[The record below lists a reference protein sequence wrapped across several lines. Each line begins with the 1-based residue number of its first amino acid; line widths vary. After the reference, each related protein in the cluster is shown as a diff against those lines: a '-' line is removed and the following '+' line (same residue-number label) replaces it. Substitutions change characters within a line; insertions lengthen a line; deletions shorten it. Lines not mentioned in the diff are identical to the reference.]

1 MNRSERRRN
10 EKKSRQSTSKATT
23 RPPSA
28 ALPVISEEIQ
38 QLLSVGKKHHA
49 NGDLSNAVKT
59 YAQIL
64 SVDPKQPTA
73 LYLLGVAFLQSGQ
86 NDKAVEF
93 LQNSLFVFPDNAEAN
108 NNLGVALNATGK
120 TADAEE
126 SYRRAIAIKPDYAAA
141 YKNLGALLASND
153 KLEAGLECYRKS
165 VSLTPNN
172 AEGHKAIGDI
182 LTKLQRYEE
191 ALASYLN
198 ARAINPMDA
207 DVLTSAGIA
216 LQFLSRH
223 QEALKLHSQATNFSP
238 NEERHWAA
246 FSDCV
251 SGMAFSSTNDG
262 LEASLLALLEKN
274 ELSPATLMFPIV
286 SALRHREEFARLLD
300 TSNTMS
306 GDDPSLLSNIKVL
319 TQSQLFM
326 RLLVRVPIADL
337 RIERL
342 LTTLRRVLL
351 SKTSQSEHLDGEID
365 FIAAL
370 AQQCFINEYAYA
382 IDEEEQ
388 KNLED
393 LKFRIEGLIAQHH
406 DVSPYLWVLV
416 GCYEPLK
423 NTPWKSDIPVPEHD
437 DQISQVYRL
446 QVAEPATEREL
457 SETIPQITEIQDA
470 TSQSVRAQY
479 EENPY
484 PRWVHTSRLTPKPIK
499 DVLCA
504 PPLSFK
510 LDDYIAPQT
519 PDTLVAGCG
528 TGQHAIQAA
537 SRFSGT
543 KVTAVDLSLGS
554 LSYAFRK
561 TREMGLE
568 NIEYIQ
574 GDILQLG
581 KIGKQFDMI
590 ECGGVLHHMA
600 DPLKGWE
607 VLVSLLRDNGLMKIG
622 LYSEKGRPDIIAARN
637 FIEQGGYGSS
647 ASEIRRCR
655 QDIVAAAEKGNPEL
669 IQLCMRGD
677 FYSLSPCRDLIF
689 HVQEHRF
696 TIPQIARALDTLGL
710 EFIGFETPTP
720 QTLVQFRK
728 ENPTCPK
735 SLLLDRWHRFEERFP
750 DTFRG
755 MYQFWCRKTVG

>member
-10 EKKSRQSTSKATT
+10 EKKSRSEVSKSTT

-28 ALPVISEEIQ
+28 ALPIISEELQ
-38 QLLSVGKKHHA
+38 QLISEGKKQHA
-49 NGDLSNAVKT
+49 TGDLPKAVET
-59 YAQIL
+59 YARIL
-64 SVDPKQPTA
+64 AIDPKQPTA

-86 NDKAVEF
+86 HDKAVEF
-93 LQNSLFVFPDNAEAN
+93 LQTSLSVFPDNAEAN
-108 NNLGVALNATGK
+108 NNLGVAFNATGK

-126 SYRRAIAIKPDYAAA
+126 SYRRAIAIRPDYVAAH
-141 YKNLGALLASND
+141 KNLGALLATAD
-153 KLEAGLECYRKS
+153 KLEAGLECYRKT
-165 VSLTPNN
+165 VSLAPNN

-182 LTKLQRYEE
+182 LTKQQRYEE
-191 ALASYLN
+191 ALESYLR
-198 ARAINPMDA
+198 ARVINPMDA
-207 DVLTSAGIA
+207 DVLTSAGIT

-223 QEALKLHSQATNFSP
+223 QEALKLHSQAINFRP
-238 NEERHWAA
+238 DEERHWTA

-251 SGMAFSSTNDG
+251 SSMSFSSTNDD
-262 LEASLLALLEKN
+262 LETSLLALLEKSD
-274 ELSPATLMFPIV
+274 LSPATLMFPIV
-286 SALRHREEFARLLD
+286 SALRHRKEFARLLD
-300 TSNTMS
+300 MSNTLS
-306 GDDPSLLSNIKVL
+306 GNDPSFLNNINAL

-326 RLLVRVPIADL
+326 RLLTRVPIADL

-342 LTTLRRVLL
+342 LTSLRRILL
-351 SKTSQSEHLDGEID
+351 YKTSQGENLDNEIG

-370 AQQCFINEYAYA
+370 AQQCFITEYAYA
-382 IDEEEQ
+382 IDEQEQ
-388 KNLED
+388 KNFEN
-393 LKFRIEGLIAQHH
+393 LKHRIEELLSQAQ
-406 DVSPYLWVLV
+406 DVSPCLWLLV

-423 NTPWKSDIPVPEHD
+423 NISWAPDIPVPKD
-437 DQISQVYRL
+437 DSHILQAYRL
-446 QVAEPATEREL
+446 QVTDPATERAL
-457 SETIPQITEIQDA
+457 SQTIPQITEIQDS

-484 PRWVHTSRLTPKPIK
+484 PRWIHTSRLAPKSVK
-499 DVLCA
+499 DVLCS

-510 LDDYIAPQT
+510 LDDYDP
-519 PDTLVAGCG
+519 PKSLNTLVAGCG

-537 SRFSGT
+537 SRFSGS

-554 LSYAFRK
+554 LSYALRK
-561 TREMGLE
+561 TREMGLG

-581 KIGKQFDMI
+581 KIGQQFDII

-600 DPLKGWE
+600 DPIQGWE
-607 VLVSLLRDNGLMKIG
+607 VLVNLLRDGGLMKIG
-622 LYSEKGRPDIIAARN
+622 LYSEMGRPDIIAARN
-637 FIEQGGYGSS
+637 FIKQGGYGTS

-696 TIPQIARALDTLGL
+696 TIPEIARALDKLGL

-728 ENPTCPK
+728 VNPACPK

-755 MYQFWCRKTVG
+755 MYQFWCRKAGR

>member
-10 EKKSRQSTSKATT
+10 EKKSRSNTSKSTT

-28 ALPVISEEIQ
+28 ALPVVSEEVQ
-38 QLLSVGKKHHA
+38 HLLSVGKKHHA
-49 NGDLSNAVKT
+49 SGDLSNAVKT

-64 SVDPKQPTA
+64 STDPKQPTA

-86 NDKAVEF
+86 HDKAVEF
-93 LQNSLFVFPDNAEAN
+93 LQNSLSVFPNNAEAN
-108 NNLGVALNATGK
+108 NNLGVALNATAK

-141 YKNLGALLASND
+141 HKNLGALFASNN
-153 KLEAGLECYRKS
+153 KLDAGLDCYRKT
-165 VSLTPNN
+165 VSLVPNS

-182 LTKLQRYEE
+182 LTKQQRYEE
-191 ALASYLN
+191 ALESYLK

-223 QEALKLHSQATNFSP
+223 QEALKLHSQATNFCP
-238 NEERHWAA
+238 GEDRHWTA

-251 SGMAFSSTNDG
+251 SGMTFSSTNDD
-262 LEASLLALLEKN
+262 LETSLLALLEKN
-274 ELSPATLMFPIV
+274 DLSPATLMFPIV
-286 SALRHREEFARLLD
+286 SALRHREEFTRLLD
-300 TSNTMS
+300 TSDTMS
-306 GDDPSLLSNIKVL
+306 GDAPSFLSDIKIL

-326 RLLVRVPIADL
+326 RLLARVPIADL

-342 LTTLRRVLL
+342 LTALRRALL
-351 SKTSQSEHLDGEID
+351 SKMSQGEDLHNEID

-370 AQQCFINEYAYA
+370 AQQCFINEYAYT

-388 KNLED
+388 GNLED
-393 LKFRIEGLIAQHH
+393 LKYRIEDLFARNQDI
-406 DVSPYLWVLV
+406 SPYLWLLV

-423 NTPWKSDIPVPEHD
+423 NIPWKSDIPVPEND
-437 DQISQVYRL
+437 GQISQAYRL
-446 QVAEPATEREL
+446 QVTEPATEREL

-510 LDDYIAPQT
+510 LDEYTAPQA

-561 TREMGLE
+561 TREMGLK

-581 KIGKQFDMI
+581 KIGKTFDMI

-600 DPLKGWE
+600 EPLKGWE

-637 FIEQGGYGSS
+637 FIEQGGYGAS

-655 QDIVAAAEKGNPEL
+655 QDIVAAAEKGDPEL

-696 TIPQIARALDTLGL
+696 TIPKIARALDTLGL

-728 ENPTCPK
+728 ENPECPP
-735 SLLLDRWHRFEERFP
+735 SLVLNRWHRFEERFP

-755 MYQFWCRKTVG
+755 MYQFWCRKTAR